1 MRLQIWLIIISSVI
15 LTGFDRHKPA
25 YKLYNE
31 NGREVSYRNMIRSLS
46 KADIVLFGELHDNP
60 ISHWLQFEVT
70 KDLYNSA
77 QGNLILAAEMFE
89 ADNQL
94 IINEYVS
101 GLISETRFEDEAR
114 LWNNYKTDYK
124 PLVEFARKNSLDF
137 VASNIPR
144 RYANLVFHG
153 GFEALE
159 SISTEALAF
168 IAPLPIPYDPG
179 LPGYKSMLEMSS
191 RGMGHANENLPQ
203 AQAIKDA
210 TMAHFILGN
219 WSQGNLLIHFHG
231 TYHSDNFEG
240 IYWYLMHHNPD
251 LRIATISTVTSEDPN
266 SIDDD
271 LAGRASF
278 IIVVSDSMTRTF

>member
-1 MRLQIWLIIISSVI
+1 MKLQIWLFIIGSLVF
-15 LTGFDRHKPA
+15 TGFDRHKPA

-31 NGREVSYRNMIRSLS
+31 NGREVSYRNMIRNLS

-70 KDLYNSA
+70 KDLYKGA
-77 QGNLILAAEMFE
+77 ERNLILAAEMFE

-101 GLISETRFEDEAR
+101 GLISESRFEDEAR

-137 VASNIPR
+137 IASNIPR
-144 RYANLVFHG
+144 RYANLVFQG
-153 GFEALE
+153 GFDTLE

-168 IAPLPIPYDPG
+168 VAPLPIPYDPD

-191 RGMGHANENLPQ
+191 HGMGHANENLPK

-210 TMAHFILGN
+210 TMAHFILEN
-219 WSQGNLLIHFHG
+219 WSHGDLLIHFHG

-251 LRIATISTVTSEDPN
+251 LRIVTISTTTSEAPDIIN
-266 SIDDD
+266 DDID
-271 LAGRASF
+271 GRANF
-278 IIVVSDSMTRTF
+278 IIVVPDSMTRTF